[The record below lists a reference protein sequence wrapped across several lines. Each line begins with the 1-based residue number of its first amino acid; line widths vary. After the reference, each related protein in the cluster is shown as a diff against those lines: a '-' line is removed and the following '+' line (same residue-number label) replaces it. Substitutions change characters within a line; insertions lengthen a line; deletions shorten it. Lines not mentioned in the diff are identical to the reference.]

1 MVNIFLFHDQNLL
14 KNRCLFPL
22 YILKREIIIEGKNY
36 STFILSLY
44 CPDQSAEN
52 ESNQYSFIFD
62 VFLINSAY
70 TLLQVLIY
78 SYHEFIYN
86 VNRLEG

>member
-14 KNRCLFPL
+14 KNRCLLPL
-22 YILKREIIIEGKNY
+22 YILKKEIIEGKNY
-36 STFILSLY
+36 PTFILSLY
-44 CPDQSAEN
+44 FPDQSAEN
-52 ESNQYSFIFD
+52 ESNQFSFIFD

-70 TLLQVLIY
+70 ILLQVLIY
-78 SYHEFIYN
+78 SFHEFIYN